1 MTFYMSCE
9 IHVKEN
15 LLLLSA
21 DNNIKKRYFYLYST
35 TNSSLIIFL
44 ILFIP
49 VMINGHLIRAACAPF
64 SPVAS
69 SLSIH
74 HVQSIWHVVFI
85 YS

>member
-9 IHVKEN
+9 IHVNEN

-21 DNNIKKRYFYLYST
+21 DNNIKKRNFYILII
-35 TNSSLIIFL
+35 IIFL

-69 SLSIH
+69 SLNIH
-74 HVQSIWHVVFI
+74 HVQSKWYLVFI